1 VLSERRMRYLFED
14 YALDT
19 ARRELRRGTDLVPLE
34 PKAFDLLVYLIQKR
48 DRVVSKDDL
57 LSAVWAGLTVS
68 ESALTTRINAARSA
82 IGDSG
87 AQQRLIK
94 TVLRRG
100 FRFVGTVSEYATSK
114 SEVAAAAQPEH
125 TTRELTLPDKPSLV
139 VLPFTSLGG
148 NADYFT
154 DGIVEEIITGL
165 SSRAIRASL
174 TKGAPST

>member
-1 VLSERRMRYLFED
+1 MRYLFED

-87 AQQRLIK
+87 A
-94 TVLRRG
+94 
-100 FRFVGTVSEYATSK
+100 FCA
-114 SEVAAAAQPEH
+114 
-125 TTRELTLPDKPSLV
+125 
-139 VLPFTSLGG
+139 
-148 NADYFT
+148 
-154 DGIVEEIITGL
+154 
-165 SSRAIRASL
+165 
-174 TKGAPST
+174 